1 MRPIPSTLS
10 LALILALL
18 AGCGGGGGSGGGA
31 EPSPSASPASQGLA
45 ETYRTAIE
53 GARDQ
58 ELNDAYPVVTDPED
72 EQNRPYFDLLG
83 LDPADCE
90 AAALSVS
97 LMNVK
102 AYGIAAVRPAEG
114 KGDKVYEDLKGFIG
128 RQMQSFQQYLAD
140 QYDIASHTRLETLTD
155 GTVLLVM
162 CENQDEVFNTIRS
175 AIEGA

>member
-1 MRPIPSTLS
+1 MKRLS
-10 LALILALL
+10 LLSLTLTLALL
-18 AGCGGGGGSGGGA
+18 AGCGGGGETETS
-31 EPSPSASPASQGLA
+31 PSPAAQDLA
-45 ETYRTAIE
+45 ETYRSAIE

-58 ELNDAYPVVTDPED
+58 ELNDAYPVVTDLED
-72 EQNRPYFDLLG
+72 EQNLPYLDLLG

-114 KGDKVYEDLKGFIG
+114 KGDKVYEDLKGFIS

-140 QYDIASHTRLETLTD
+140 QYDVASHTRLETLTD

-162 CENQDEVFNTIRS
+162 CENQDEVFNAIRS
-175 AIEGA
+175 AVEGV

>member
-10 LALILALL
+10 LALIQALL
-18 AGCGGGGGSGGGA
+18 AVCGGGGASGGGA

-45 ETYRTAIE
+45 ETYRSAIE

-58 ELNDAYPVVTDPED
+58 ELNGAYPVVTDLED
-72 EQNRPYFDLLG
+72 EQNLPYLDLLG

-114 KGDKVYEDLKGFIG
+114 KGDKVYEDLKGFIS

-140 QYDIASHTRLETLTD
+140 QYDVASHTRLETLAD

-162 CENQDEVFNTIRS
+162 CEDQDQVFNAIRS

>member
-1 MRPIPSTLS
+1 MRPTS
-10 LALILALL
+10 LFPLFLALALL
-18 AGCGGGGGSGGGA
+18 AGCGGDAGGGA
-31 EPSPSASPASQGLA
+31 GASPSPAPQDLA
-45 ETYRTAIE
+45 ETYRSAIE
-53 GARDQ
+53 AARGQ
-58 ELNDAYPVVTDPED
+58 ELNDAYPVVTGLED
-72 EQNRPYFDLLG
+72 EQDRPYFDLLG

-114 KGDKVYEDLKGFIG
+114 KGDKVYEDLKGFIA

-140 QYDIASHTRLETLTD
+140 QYDVASHTRLETLTD

-162 CENQDEVFNTIRS
+162 CEDQDTVFNAIRS
-175 AIEGA
+175 AIEGAA

>member
-1 MRPIPSTLS
+1 MKRLS
-10 LALILALL
+10 LLSLTLTLALL
-18 AGCGGGGGSGGGA
+18 AGCGGGGEPESS
-31 EPSPSASPASQGLA
+31 PSPSPAPQGLA
-45 ETYRTAIE
+45 ETYRAAIE

-58 ELNDAYPVVTDPED
+58 ELNDAYPVITDLED
-72 EQNRPYFDLLG
+72 EQNLPYLDLLG

-140 QYDIASHTRLETLTD
+140 QYDVASHTRLETLTD

-162 CENQDEVFNTIRS
+162 CENQDEVFNAIRS
-175 AIEGA
+175 AVEGA

>member
-1 MRPIPSTLS
+1 MKRLS
-10 LALILALL
+10 LLSLTLTLALL
-18 AGCGGGGGSGGGA
+18 AGCGGGGEPESS
-31 EPSPSASPASQGLA
+31 PSPSPAPQGLA
-45 ETYRTAIE
+45 ETYRAAIE

-58 ELNDAYPVVTDPED
+58 ELNDAYPVITDLED
-72 EQNRPYFDLLG
+72 EQNLPYLDLLG

-102 AYGIAAVRPAEG
+102 AYGIAAVRPVEG

-140 QYDIASHTRLETLTD
+140 QYDVASHTRLETLTD

-162 CENQDEVFNTIRS
+162 CENQDEVFNAIRS
-175 AIEGA
+175 AVEGV

>member
-1 MRPIPSTLS
+1 MKYPTHMLPLL
-10 LALILALL
+10 LALALL
-18 AGCGGGGGSGGGA
+18 AGCGGGGETESS
-31 EPSPSASPASQGLA
+31 PSPSPAPQGLA
-45 ETYRTAIE
+45 ETYRSAIE

-58 ELNDAYPVVTDPED
+58 ELNDAYPVVTDLED
-72 EQNRPYFDLLG
+72 EQNLPYLDLLG

-114 KGDKVYEDLKGFIG
+114 KGDKVYEDLKGFIS

-140 QYDIASHTRLETLTD
+140 QYDVASHTRLETLAD

-162 CENQDEVFNTIRS
+162 CEDQDQVFNAIRS
-175 AIEGA
+175 AIEETA

>member
-1 MRPIPSTLS
+1 MKRLS
-10 LALILALL
+10 LLSLTLTLALL
-18 AGCGGGGGSGGGA
+18 AGCGGGGEPESS
-31 EPSPSASPASQGLA
+31 PSPSPAPQGLA
-45 ETYRTAIE
+45 ETYRAAIE

-58 ELNDAYPVVTDPED
+58 ELNDAYPVITDLED
-72 EQNRPYFDLLG
+72 EQNLPYLDLLG

-140 QYDIASHTRLETLTD
+140 QYDIASQTRLETLTD

-162 CENQDEVFNTIRS
+162 CENQDEVFNAIRS
-175 AIEGA
+175 AVEGV

>member
-1 MRPIPSTLS
+1 MKRLS
-10 LALILALL
+10 LLSLTLTLALL
-18 AGCGGGGGSGGGA
+18 AGCGGGGEPESS
-31 EPSPSASPASQGLA
+31 PSPSPAPQGLA
-45 ETYRTAIE
+45 ETYRAAIE

-58 ELNDAYPVVTDPED
+58 ELNDAYPVITDLED
-72 EQNRPYFDLLG
+72 EQNLPYLDLLG

-102 AYGIAAVRPAEG
+102 AYGIAAVRPVEG

-162 CENQDEVFNTIRS
+162 CENQDEVFNAIRS
-175 AIEGA
+175 AVEGV

>member
-1 MRPIPSTLS
+1 MKRLS
-10 LALILALL
+10 LLSLTLTLALL
-18 AGCGGGGGSGGGA
+18 AGCGGGGEPESS
-31 EPSPSASPASQGLA
+31 PSPSPAPQGLA
-45 ETYRTAIE
+45 ETYRAAIE
-53 GARDQ
+53 GARDR
-58 ELNDAYPVVTDPED
+58 ELNDAYPVITDLED
-72 EQNRPYFDLLG
+72 EQNLPYLDLLG

-140 QYDIASHTRLETLTD
+140 QYDVASHTRLETLTD

-175 AIEGA
+175 AVEGA

>member
-1 MRPIPSTLS
+1 MKYPTHMLPLL
-10 LALILALL
+10 LALALL
-18 AGCGGGGGSGGGA
+18 AGCGGGGETESS
-31 EPSPSASPASQGLA
+31 PSPSPAPQGLA
-45 ETYRTAIE
+45 ETYRAAIE

-58 ELNDAYPVVTDPED
+58 ELNDAYPVITDLED
-72 EQNRPYFDLLG
+72 EQNLPYLDLLG

-140 QYDIASHTRLETLTD
+140 QYDVASHTRLETLAD

-162 CENQDEVFNTIRS
+162 CEDQDQVFNAIRS

>member
-1 MRPIPSTLS
+1 MRHLTHTLPLL
-10 LALILALL
+10 LALALL
-18 AGCGGGGGSGGGA
+18 AGCGGGGETEAS
-31 EPSPSASPASQGLA
+31 PSPSPAAQDLA
-45 ETYRTAIE
+45 ETYRSAIE

-102 AYGIAAVRPAEG
+102 AYGIAAVRPVEG

-175 AIEGA
+175 AVEGA